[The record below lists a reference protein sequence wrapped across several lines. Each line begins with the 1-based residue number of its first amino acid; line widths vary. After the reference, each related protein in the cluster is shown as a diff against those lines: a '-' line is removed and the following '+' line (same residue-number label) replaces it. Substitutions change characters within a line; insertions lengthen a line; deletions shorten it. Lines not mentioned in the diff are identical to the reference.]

1 MSRYIKALEAIKIAK
16 KSQDEKVK
24 EYNTELVYLKQAKD
38 KAKEIEED
46 MKKTQG
52 RIAASQDRVT
62 KIGQDLQPVE
72 ARLEELGGTMSAFF
86 EREKEIESVNAQ
98 RVQLERNR
106 DELRC
111 SIGTIYED
119 SLERLQTKHNDLN
132 TELQHDR
139 EQQKRYSDQLQS
151 LEEESHIITAERN
164 KLFQEHGRLQQEYQ
178 AHKQAEQ
185 ERDKEI
191 RRLAKYTGVECK

>member
-1 MSRYIKALEAIKIAK
+1 
-16 KSQDEKVK
+16 
-24 EYNTELVYLKQAKD
+24 
-38 KAKEIEED
+38 
-46 MKKTQG
+46 
-52 RIAASQDRVT
+52 
-62 KIGQDLQPVE
+62 
-72 ARLEELGGTMSAFF
+72 MSAFF

-191 RRLAKYTGVECK
+191 RRLAKYTGVEWVPTQGELNNTVVKAFLESMADKVAQLREQLRSAKV